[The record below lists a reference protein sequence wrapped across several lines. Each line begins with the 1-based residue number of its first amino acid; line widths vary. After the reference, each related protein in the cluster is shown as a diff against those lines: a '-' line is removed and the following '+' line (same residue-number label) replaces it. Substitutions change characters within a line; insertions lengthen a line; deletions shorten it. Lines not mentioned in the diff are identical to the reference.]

1 MSKKRGPDFKREQ
14 IQVERCRPC
23 RGTGTVEGVFYQLPC
38 NDCGGV
44 GWVARGLIGVSIWDL
59 AWALG
64 QRANKAEN
72 DLSERIRCSILA
84 GNKDSEWN
92 NKKGPG
98 GSHYRGD

>member
-1 MSKKRGPDFKREQ
+1 MPKKHGPEFNREQ

-23 RGTGTVEGVFYQLPC
+23 RGSGTVQGGFYQLPC
-38 NDCGGV
+38 DDCAGV
-44 GWVARGLIGVSIWDL
+44 GWVARGIEGVSMHDL

-72 DLSERIRCSILA
+72 DLSERIRCSIIA
-84 GNKDSEWN
+84 GNSDSEWN

>member
-92 NKKGPG
+92 NKKGSG
-98 GSHYRGD
+98 GSHLAGD